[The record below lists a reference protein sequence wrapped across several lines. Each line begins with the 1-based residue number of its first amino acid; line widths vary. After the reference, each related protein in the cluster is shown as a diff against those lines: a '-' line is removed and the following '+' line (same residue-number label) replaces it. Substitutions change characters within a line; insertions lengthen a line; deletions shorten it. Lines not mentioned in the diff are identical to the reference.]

1 MKKYMAPAFL
11 AAALLFFI
19 PASAEKIKVLVEGE
33 GEVEQKAT
41 ADDGIYIK
49 EEKPGLLNKRRVER
63 DKKTEELKKLIEN
76 QKAESDIEKEVMD
89 AIISKIITIEEEL
102 DRQDRMQ
109 FYIITGGLA
118 LFAVLL
124 VVIFIRKKE

>member
-1 MKKYMAPAFL
+1 MRKYVVPAVFL
-11 AAALLFFI
+11 TLCFFFI
-19 PASAEKIKVLVEGE
+19 SVHADKIKVLVEGE
-33 GEVEQKAT
+33 DEIEKKT
-41 ADDGIYIK
+41 TPDDGIYIK